1 LPAGTVAGGQS
12 PQALLAAADKLR
24 GSAAG
29 AEGLHAT
36 VQLVH
41 EMRTGGLA
49 DPAAALLA
57 LATGGRDP

>member
-1 LPAGTVAGGQS
+1 
-12 PQALLAAADKLR
+12 
-24 GSAAG
+24 
-29 AEGLHAT
+29 

-49 DPAAALLA
+49 DPAAVLLA